1 MKLISEP
8 TLRPT
13 LPCLFFGVLVQKN
26 ETIILFQDSFVK
38 WLHIKSFEPWT
49 FFFFFFFCSHP
60 MDFFPPKKSV
70 KQLIKKRPYVSVS
83 FFPPPS
89 VGVNDVSSRTFTG
102 VPLCGGLLIA
112 TSISWSPI
120 FSPSVFIT
128 AFAASCYNQKR
139 FHVKSLDFFMYARY
153 ICDLQHF
160 LVRT

>member
-1 MKLISEP
+1 MKLISAP
-8 TLRPT
+8 TPR
-13 LPCLFFGVLVQKN
+13 LFFRVLGKK
-26 ETIILFQDSFVK
+26 ILFQDSFVN

-49 FFFFFFFCSHP
+49 F
-60 MDFFPPKKSV
+60 
-70 KQLIKKRPYVSVS
+70 LIKKKWPYVSVS

-139 FHVKSLDFFMYARY
+139 FHEKSIDFFMYARY